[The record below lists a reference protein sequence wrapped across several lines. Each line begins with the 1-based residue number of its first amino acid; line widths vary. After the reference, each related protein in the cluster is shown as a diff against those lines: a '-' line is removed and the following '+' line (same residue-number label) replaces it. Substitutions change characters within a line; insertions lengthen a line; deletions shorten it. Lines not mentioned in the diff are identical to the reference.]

1 MHFGLSIVFTGLC
14 ALVMDGK
21 GGAGQ
26 MLLVDAK
33 GIGEVRGVELPEHAA
48 TLVVSLSSLANA
60 ETSGPDRVALSG
72 GAPVRSGSPE
82 QIGLWNLAGSELR
95 IRVQGER
102 GPALRLFEPA
112 AGRSSWPEPPRDVN
126 NPTEWRDPRYVAQ
139 MKWLAEDGRIDSSLL
154 VDDARASDSLPRS
167 VAARIYLEGGMV
179 EGAIPSNA
187 THRDD
192 LFEFRTGPADSR
204 LRQALTDTVR
214 WTLDSTDGVVSI
226 EITPVTGGHT
236 RRLVFKP
243 GALQHTAFVSNLPVE
258 NVASHTH
265 HAISEEEMAALH
277 FGAYYKLLMNRP
289 AFTPLPFL
297 STTAISRGRTG
308 MMGSIFCPPAIFERD

>member
-33 GIGEVRGVELPEHAA
+33 GVGEVRGVELPEHAA

-60 ETSGPDRVALSG
+60 ETSRPDRVALSG
-72 GAPVRSGSPE
+72 GAPAESGSPE
-82 QIGLWNLAGSELR
+82 QIGLWDLAGSVLR

-102 GPALRLFEPA
+102 ESELRVFRPAD
-112 AGRSSWPEPPRDVN
+112 GSSSWPEPPRDVN
-126 NPTEWRDPRYVAQ
+126 DPAEWRDPRYVAQ
-139 MKWLAEDGRIDSSLL
+139 MKSLAEDSRIDPSLV
-154 VDDARASDSLPRS
+154 VDEARASAALPAS
-167 VAARIYLEGGMV
+167 VAARIYLEGGV
-179 EGAIPSNA
+179 IEGAMPSHA

-192 LFEFRTGPADSR
+192 LFEFRPGPIDHR
-204 LRQALTDTVR
+204 LRQALTDSVR
-214 WTLDSTDGVVSI
+214 WTLDPTDSVVAI
-226 EITPVTGGHT
+226 EITPAAGGPS

-258 NVASHTH
+258 NVGSHAH
-265 HAISEEEMAALH
+265 HAVSEGEMAALH
-277 FGAYYKLLMNRP
+277 FGAYYKLLMYKP
-289 AFTPLPFL
+289 AVTPLPFL
-297 STTAISRGRTG
+297 SVAATSRPRTG
-308 MMGSIFCPPAIFERD
+308 MMNSIICPPAIFQRD